1 MEEPRAELEETSICI
16 ISNSGGG
23 SQATVAV
30 NSKALEYPENPVA
43 KAENNQESP
52 SSPEAIITSLS

>member
-1 MEEPRAELEETSICI
+1 MEEPREELEETSICI

-23 SQATVAV
+23 SQAV

-43 KAENNQESP
+43 EAENNQESP